1 MVWHS
6 SILVQRSNL
15 PKAEACTSFALLA
28 HGLFFFLKKKK
39 ERKKKRKKEREK
51 KAKAGLAL
59 GSVCESL
66 LLPFQQQIKQI
77 FLPFSLQPPPN

>member
-6 SILVQRSNL
+6 SRLVQRSNL

-39 ERKKKRKKEREK
+39 ERKKKRKKERKKEK
-51 KAKAGLAL
+51 K
-59 GSVCESL
+59 
-66 LLPFQQQIKQI
+66 
-77 FLPFSLQPPPN
+77 N

>member
-28 HGLFFFLKKKK
+28 HGLFFFLKKK
-39 ERKKKRKKEREK
+39 ERKKKRKKERKRK
-51 KAKAGLAL
+51 K
-59 GSVCESL
+59 S
-66 LLPFQQQIKQI
+66 
-77 FLPFSLQPPPN
+77 